1 MDIET
6 HVPMYLCMHV
16 HIIILIIIIIVVMI
30 IIIMYANAT
39 KYLSTPADLSGN
51 GFLRNDPVQD
61 RIP

>member
-16 HIIILIIIIIVVMI
+16 HIIILIIIIVVMI